1 MNTITVSKKTTL
13 LLPHH
18 RFEMENNHVE
28 ITIMTPVNVTE
39 DRQKVIFSLNNIFPK
54 SELIE
59 KKNTISIKEHDF
71 KVLEKL
77 KEKIKSKK
85 SLAVLQRILYNNYHM
100 ENTWFLI
107 NKQAAFVDVVAL
119 IENENESP
127 LGPIKISI
135 TGCNL
140 EVVNEW
146 FES

>member
-1 MNTITVSKKTTL
+1 MNTTIVSKKTTL
-13 LLPHH
+13 LPHN
-18 RFEMENNHVE
+18 RFEMENNHFE
-28 ITIMTPVNVTE
+28 ITVMTPVNKTE
-39 DRQKVIFSLNNIFPK
+39 DKQKVIFSLNNIFPK

-59 KKNTISIKEHDF
+59 KKNTISIKGDDF

-77 KEKIKSKK
+77 KEKIRSKK

-100 ENTWFLI
+100 ESTWFLI
-107 NKQAAFVDVVAL
+107 NKQAAFGDVVAL

-135 TGCNL
+135 NGCNL
-140 EVVNEW
+140 ELINEW